1 VAHFHCRLSSSFSS
15 GSAFLSFSMTPKFFI
30 LHRDSQVVMFAYQKP
45 RIQDYDDLGDRLE
58 LGRVSDISSCVNVM
72 PPLVPAS

>member
-1 VAHFHCRLSSSFSS
+1 
-15 GSAFLSFSMTPKFFI
+15 
-30 LHRDSQVVMFAYQKP
+30 MFAYQKP
-45 RIQDYDDLGDRLE
+45 RIQDDDDLGDRVE